1 MKEVVVVCVL
11 SSSVWDV
18 VLYWYAQW
26 GESYRWLVAGDD
38 RPEK

>member
-1 MKEVVVVCVL
+1 MEEVVVVCVL

-26 GESYRWLVAGDD
+26 GWLVAGDD
-38 RPEK
+38 RSEK